1 MEMARGARPE
11 LFADAGKK
19 DGKERWPINSQ
30 TISMLKLMLPK
41 DKRDAQAESKNTG
54 LSADHPASQPQNIG
68 TPGHRPPSP

>member
-11 LFADAGKK
+11 LFVDANKK

-41 DKRDAQAESKNTG
+41 DKRDGPNKATAGSEDQAQKTV
-54 LSADHPASQPQNIG
+54 
-68 TPGHRPPSP
+68 